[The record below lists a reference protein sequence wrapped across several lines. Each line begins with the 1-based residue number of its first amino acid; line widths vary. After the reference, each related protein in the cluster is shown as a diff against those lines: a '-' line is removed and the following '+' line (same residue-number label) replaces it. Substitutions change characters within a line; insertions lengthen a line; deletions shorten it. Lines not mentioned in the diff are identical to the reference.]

1 MLIATTLRRTG
12 QRRHR
17 GEHGQDGR
25 GIRNAAKERPP
36 EREGGS
42 PAQTLCAASLGSAG
56 LPQTS
61 QQRIQTIR
69 STWPL
74 LVGRGGGTKVTWNPE
89 PSWSLLTIP
98 GVPAGFSLKVPPAE
112 VPMPSSETCGWSLCC
127 WAPTLRRTKDL

>member
-1 MLIATTLRRTG
+1 MLTAITLRRTG

-17 GEHGQDGR
+17 GKHGHDGR
-25 GIRNAAKERPP
+25 DIRDGAKERPP
-36 EREGGS
+36 EWEGGS

-56 LPQTS
+56 LPQAS
-61 QQRIQTIR
+61 QQSLQTIS

-74 LVGRGGGTKVTWNPE
+74 LVGRGGDTKVTQNPE

-112 VPMPSSETCGWSLCC
+112 VPMPSSETCGWSLRC